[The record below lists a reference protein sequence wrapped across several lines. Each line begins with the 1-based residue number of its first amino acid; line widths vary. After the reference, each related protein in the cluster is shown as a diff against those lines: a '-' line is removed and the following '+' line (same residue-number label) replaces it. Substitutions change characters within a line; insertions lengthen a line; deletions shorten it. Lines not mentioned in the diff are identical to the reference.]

1 MHRKSYW
8 QQIGALYHDMTL
20 LSNIRYSHIFY
31 GWSHFPWI
39 PKFELVFCIFECCWE
54 FSTSNKLFCVSNPI
68 NFKGIACCWKLLNAI
83 YFFFCNIFVRHTR
96 KIFVFILTAIEKPDS
111 YTIMV
116 FTNLI
121 QIPNRMEF
129 FTQCRQ
135 FKIQFQDFIYI
146 VCKNDEDEKYSLWH
160 RLTFSFLSPI
170 RQW

>member
-1 MHRKSYW
+1 M
-8 QQIGALYHDMTL
+8 L
-20 LSNIRYSHIFY
+20 LGIF
-31 GWSHFPWI
+31 
-39 PKFELVFCIFECCWE
+39 
-54 FSTSNKLFCVSNPI
+54 
-68 NFKGIACCWKLLNAI
+68 NFKQTFLCVKPNQFRRNSLLLKATE
-83 YFFFCNIFVRHTR
+83 CNILLLLQHICETYS
-96 KIFVFILTAIEKPDS
+96 KKFVFILTAIEKPDS

-170 RQW
+170 RQ